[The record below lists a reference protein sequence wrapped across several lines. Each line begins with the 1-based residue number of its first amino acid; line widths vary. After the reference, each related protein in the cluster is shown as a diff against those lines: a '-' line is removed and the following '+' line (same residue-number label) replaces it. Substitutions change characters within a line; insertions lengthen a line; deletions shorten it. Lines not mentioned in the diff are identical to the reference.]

1 MSLGYNRPLYLLPFD
16 HRHSYVTDMFSFM
29 PPLTADEH
37 EAVAASK
44 QVIYDGFRQT
54 LDADPDIVVQLF
66 AGHMTSITVGFDVL
80 VHEVMAA
87 ITTSPC
93 VSSTVAGRAGGVLD
107 WPSRFGVG
115 RLFIISVSVSV
126 LVLFAR
132 PSGMVSSD
140 LAAAR
145 DQR

>member
-66 AGHMTSITVGFDVL
+66 AGHMTNEAPPQTVEHVVERTG
-80 VHEVMAA
+80 A
-87 ITTSPC
+87 S
-93 VSSTVAGRAGGVLD
+93 GRSEAD
-107 WPSRFGVG
+107 PR
-115 RLFIISVSVSV
+115 
-126 LVLFAR
+126 
-132 PSGMVSSD
+132 
-140 LAAAR
+140 
-145 DQR
+145 